1 MMAKVELFK
10 KENNGFNYRY
20 KRKLQPGE
28 TVIVRMPAVSSNK
41 RGVNDIG
48 WQSDGD
54 VTLFGTLSTPVDAK
68 DAMWQEIG
76 DAAEINKT
84 VSGIKIVNNSATD
97 SCTVYIRAILC

>member
-1 MMAKVELFK
+1 MAKVELFK

-54 VTLFGTLSTPVDAK
+54 VTLFGTLSTPGDAK